1 MRNLSFTGLL
11 CGVLAGCTTPVA
23 SQQAVDEPV
32 ADTSVCRMVTG
43 TADIDGTPQ
52 QISGLACRQPDGSWQ
67 IVQGDNDTLV
77 YPEYP
82 ETIDYYGA
90 PWYGVWPPFFVGAS
104 VVFVDHFHHFHHM
117 DHVHAGGPGMPM
129 TGVRGSFHNGFHG
142 GFRGGFHGGAHNG
155 FHGGFGGAHTGAVWS
170 GMGGMGGGHRR

>member
-1 MRNLSFTGLL
+1 MRNLSVTGLL

-23 SQQAVDEPV
+23 SQQA
-32 ADTSVCRMVTG
+32 ADTSVCRTVTG

-52 QISGLACRQPDGSWQ
+52 QITGLACRQPDGSWQ

-77 YPEYP
+77 YPASWP
-82 ETIDYYGA
+82 DTIDYYGA

-117 DHVHAGGPGMPM
+117 DRVHMGGPGMHM
-129 TGVRGSFHNGFHG
+129 GGVHAGFHG
-142 GFRGGFHGGAHNG
+142 GVRGDGHS
-155 FHGGFGGAHTGAVWS
+155 GGFGGVHSGTVWS
-170 GMGGMGGGHRR
+170 GGGSMSGMGGGHRR

>member
-23 SQQAVDEPV
+23 SQQAADMPVAGEPV

-43 TADIDGTPQ
+43 TADIDGAPQ

-67 IVQGDNDTLV
+67 IVQGDNDTRV
-77 YPEYP
+77 YPAYP
-82 ETIDYYGA
+82 ETLDYYGA

-104 VVFVDHFHHFHHM
+104 VVFVDRFHHFHHM
-117 DHVHAGGPGMPM
+117 DHVHPGGPGMPTM
-129 TGVRGSFHNGFHG
+129 GVRGSFHNGF
-142 GFRGGFHGGAHNG
+142 RGGFHSG
-155 FHGGFGGAHTGAVWS
+155 FSGTHTGAVWS
-170 GMGGMGGGHRR
+170 GMGGMSGMGGGHRR

>member
-23 SQQAVDEPV
+23 SQQAADVPV
-32 ADTSVCRMVTG
+32 ADAPVCRTVTG

-77 YPEYP
+77 YPVP
-82 ETIDYYGA
+82 WPGTIDYYGA

-129 TGVRGSFHNGFHG
+129 MGV
-142 GFRGGFHGGAHNG
+142 RGGFHGG
-155 FHGGFGGAHTGAVWS
+155 FHGTHTGAVWS
-170 GMGGMGGGHRR
+170 GTGGMSGGHRR